1 MPPEKKKRVTQY
13 GANIIIMFIVTT
25 SIIVALYF
33 YDFYKDGLIL
43 SYLNDLNKISEIK
56 TNQINELLIVCFGLL
71 LILIFI
77 SIIIII
83 NKKRINNSLEYLSKF
98 DEEIQTNE
106 KYLNDIL
113 KYSNDIILLMDLKG
127 NVIKVNNSACE
138 KYGYTEDEILRN
150 SLFDLTKKES
160 LQKIQTNL
168 DKLSSVNEIN
178 YEVEQQK
185 KDGTVFLANIKNSI
199 IEIEGQKYIQ
209 CSIKDITET
218 KETLEK
224 AKESERVLSTLL
236 NNLPGIAYRCKNDA
250 NWTMDFISEGCKKL
264 TGYDRE
270 QLLGNKDLSYSD
282 LIIKDDRDKVWIKN
296 SGSLKKQSPF

>member
-185 KDGTVFLANIKNSI
+185 KDGTVFFSKH
-199 IEIEGQKYIQ
+199 
-209 CSIKDITET
+209 
-218 KETLEK
+218 
-224 AKESERVLSTLL
+224 
-236 NNLPGIAYRCKNDA
+236 
-250 NWTMDFISEGCKKL
+250 
-264 TGYDRE
+264 
-270 QLLGNKDLSYSD
+270 
-282 LIIKDDRDKVWIKN
+282 
-296 SGSLKKQSPF
+296 